1 MTGPGRHAREP
12 GPPDAELPDTKLP
25 HAKLP
30 HAEPADAEPADPYGF
45 PATAGIGCGRYI
57 PASGRPAP
65 PPLVPEEVTTLVER
79 QVAALNQ
86 TYPAWRI
93 TRVKRA
99 DGTPG
104 GWWATRHATLTD
116 DQRASG
122 LVPSIARGDVVALV
136 MELAV
141 QDEIAHQNGYATGG
155 TRRVTI
161 VESPS

>member
-1 MTGPGRHAREP
+1 MTAPGRHAREP
-12 GPPDAELPDTKLP
+12 DRSDVELP
-25 HAKLP
+25 
-30 HAEPADAEPADPYGF
+30 DPYGF
-45 PATAGIGCGRYI
+45 PVTGGIGIGGFM
-57 PASGRPAP
+57 PARGGPVP
-65 PPLVPEEVTTLVER
+65 PPPVPEVVSTLIER
-79 QVAALNQ
+79 QIAALNQ

-104 GWWATRHATLTD
+104 GWWATRHASLTD

-141 QDEIAHQNGYATGG
+141 QDEIAHQNGYATGS
-155 TRRVTI
+155 THRVTI